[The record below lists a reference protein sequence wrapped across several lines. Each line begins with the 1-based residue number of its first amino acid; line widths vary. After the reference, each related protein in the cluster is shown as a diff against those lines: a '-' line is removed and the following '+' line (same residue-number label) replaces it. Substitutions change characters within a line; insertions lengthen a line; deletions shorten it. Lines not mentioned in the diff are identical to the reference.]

1 MFRNVVINDVLKI
14 FICMLVVVIP
24 LFLFFSGKPVI
35 PPPPGTGQV
44 PAKPDFRS
52 DMLISMGVAIEDPA
66 DKKQWYATEDISS
79 LKNTKLKSLGM
90 FVKKETLRKSEN
102 YFIDVVTTSEN
113 VIFRLEKNVLDMNEK
128 TELYQIKAH
137 DRVFVCD
144 IKSDSCAIV
153 II

>member
-1 MFRNVVINDVLKI
+1 MFRNVVINDVLKL

-24 LFLFFSGKPVI
+24 LFLFFSCKPVTL
-35 PPPPGTGQV
+35 PPGTGQV

-52 DMLISMGVAIEDPA
+52 NMLTSMVEVIEDQA
-66 DKKQWYATEDISS
+66 DKKQWYATEDITS

-90 FVKKETLRKSEN
+90 FVKKETLQKSEN

-137 DRVFVCD
+137 GRVFVCD